1 MRMIALAVA
10 AMLVGVPATHAQV
23 TAPAGAAI
31 AGPTRANAAGF
42 IEYQAADEL
51 LVTDLLGR
59 AVFNLA
65 EESLGTVD
73 DIVYS
78 YEGDAVA
85 LVVGVGGFLGI
96 GVKNVAIAYDAVAL
110 TMDGDELRLVVD
122 ASREAL
128 DAAAAFQTLDERDLT
143 PMVPAEPVAIPTA
156 TPPAGAMITLTPAPV
171 PAAPAPTPVVP
182 VEPATPPATAVAPA
196 EGPMVITAPPMVIAM
211 PALDAPTNFVA
222 MQDIGEML
230 VTEIIGHP
238 VYNLAGEVLG
248 NIDNVLQ
255 GRDGTITAVIVGV
268 GGFLGIGVKDVAIA
282 MEALNVGV
290 IDGEWR
296 FVFDADRAAL
306 DAAPAFQRLP

>member
-1 MRMIALAVA
+1 
-10 AMLVGVPATHAQV
+10 
-23 TAPAGAAI
+23 
-31 AGPTRANAAGF
+31 
-42 IEYQAADEL
+42 
-51 LVTDLLGR
+51 
-59 AVFNLA
+59 
-65 EESLGTVD
+65 
-73 DIVYS
+73 
-78 YEGDAVA
+78 
-85 LVVGVGGFLGI
+85 
-96 GVKNVAIAYDAVAL
+96 
-110 TMDGDELRLVVD
+110 
-122 ASREAL
+122 
-128 DAAAAFQTLDERDLT
+128 
-143 PMVPAEPVAIPTA
+143 
-156 TPPAGAMITLTPAPV
+156 
-171 PAAPAPTPVVP
+171 
-182 VEPATPPATAVAPA
+182 
-196 EGPMVITAPPMVIAM
+196 MVITAPPMVIAM

-255 GRDGTITAVIVGV
+255 GRDGTITTVIVGV